1 MEKIK
6 NVPEDLI
13 TGKDLDYLSDMF
25 EWNYVAYKKVCNE
38 IECISDKDIISVFD
52 EATTLFDNNLNVVLN
67 ITNNPGGDIDE

>member
-25 EWNYVAYKKVCNE
+25 QWNYIAYKKVCNE
-38 IECISDKDIISVFD
+38 VECVNDKKIVEAFD
-52 EATTLFDNNLNVVLN
+52 EARTLFDDNLNLVLS
-67 ITNNPGGDIDE
+67 IINNPGGDIDE